1 MREAHAI
8 YEPAD
13 LEAWFMPKESELTED
28 LRPRFRNA
36 CAALTAVLTG
46 QCAIA
51 RAAADHGLCRK
62 RLRHMLLLASETAPD
77 GRAFGYRVCVPW
89 GTYQRR
95 PLGQSTTKMPR
106 QAGAHALTGL
116 LGAQP
121 TIRGWVDEFDHPL
134 PPGRPPKVF
143 QRLHK
148 RITAELKRLDLHD
161 CYPLNQPDKGRRALL
176 RFLRNRRMIVS
187 GGDWDTQGEAV
198 SRLQDI
204 FLQAPFT
211 RTELDGHRI
220 DIEAVLG
227 VRLPNGGTS
236 QRPITSLWLLV
247 EVEAASRAVVGWAL
261 RVGRAY
267 NNLDVAHC
275 LAMSLRPW
283 ARRVLTIPG
292 LDYAPGAGLPSGL
305 LTHQRGWRSRLV
317 AMDNAKAHLAIDLEQ
332 SVCRARGGMLVFG
345 KAHQPRSRP
354 IVEQL
359 FSRLERGA
367 LREVPG
373 GFEPATRLGEDK
385 MRISNF
391 SPGDHPIQLHLFE
404 ELLDVIIANYNA
416 TPHSALGDISPLQFL
431 QMHRPRAFDFRV
443 ETENDGDDAVD
454 MGSVLVPVIVKG
466 NRDDGVMP
474 HVNYAYTR
482 YRSPDL
488 DNKWELVGKRV
499 LARVN
504 RHDLRTLLLMRS
516 VTTPLCVVR
525 AAAPWNRTVHDETTR
540 KMIMQWTKLRKDF
553 SIVGAECAVQA
564 YVDFLRAT
572 APTSQQ
578 AVDQLARMQQLHDG
592 SPPSRPVAALQQPLR
607 MPPGGW
613 ICLDED

>member
-1 MREAHAI
+1 MREAYPI
-8 YEPAD
+8 YEKAD
-13 LEAWFMPKESELTED
+13 LEGWFKPKESELTQE

-36 CAALTAVLTG
+36 CAALTAALTG
-46 QCAIA
+46 ESSLA

-62 RLRHMLLLASETAPD
+62 RLRHMVMLAPETAPD

-95 PLGQSTTKMPR
+95 PLGQSATEMPR
-106 QAGAHALTGL
+106 QAAAHALTAL

-121 TIRGWVDEFDHPL
+121 LIRGWVDDFDHPL

-143 QRLHK
+143 LRLHK
-148 RITAELKRLDLHD
+148 RIVAELKRLDLHD
-161 CYPLNQPDKGRRALL
+161 CYPLNQSDKGRRALL
-176 RFLRNRRMIVS
+176 RFLRTRRTLVIE
-187 GGDWDTQGEAV
+187 GDWDTEGEAV
-198 SRLQDI
+198 TRLQDI
-204 FLQAPFT
+204 FIQSPFT

-227 VRLPNGGTS
+227 VQLPNGGTAR
-236 QRPITSLWLLV
+236 RPITSLWLLV
-247 EVEAASRAVVGWAL
+247 EVEVLSRAVVGWAL

-267 NNLDVAHC
+267 NNLDVAQC

-283 ARRVLTIPG
+283 QRRVLTIPG

-305 LTHQRGWRSRLV
+305 LTHQRGWRSRSV
-317 AMDNAKAHLAIDLEQ
+317 ALDNAKAHLAIDLEQ

-404 ELLDVIIANYNA
+404 ELLEVIIANYNA

-431 QMHRPRAFDFRV
+431 QAQRVRAFDFRV
-443 ETENDGDDAVD
+443 EYAHGSDDAVD
-454 MGSVLVPVIVKG
+454 MGSVLVPVKVKG
-466 NRDDGVMP
+466 DHAAGVMP

-488 DNKWELVGKRV
+488 DSKWELIGKTV

-516 VTTPLCVVR
+516 ATTPVCVVR
-525 AAAPWNRTVHDETTR
+525 AAVPWNRTPHDETTR

-553 SIVGAECAVQA
+553 SIIGAECAVQA
-564 YVDFLRAT
+564 YVDFLRAN
-572 APTSQQ
+572 ASTSQQ
-578 AVDQLARMQQLHDG
+578 AVDQLARMEQLHAG
-592 SPPSRPVAALQQPLR
+592 TPPSRPVSAFQQPLR